1 LRIDK
6 LRPFRCGPAKPSP
19 RSEGGSA
26 PDLPHDYSLTTVA
39 VGCKPAIR
47 YAPWIQVHVPAMF
60 LGQARQLKK
69 RMPNDSEEISVIKE
83 PVEID
88 TYSGQYQRPGERRP
102 ALVFLRG
109 ELLAVPIPLERAEVT
124 LGRALDADIRINDS
138 RASRLHARI
147 STEPDAET
155 GVVRYRLTDLDSTNG
170 TMLNGKAIV
179 QAFLQDGDKFEVGDQ
194 LIRFEMLDEIDRE
207 FQQQIHRLLVHD
219 ELTGLL
225 TSKSFFSEL
234 RREAARAEA
243 ESMPFCVLMMDLDY
257 FKEVNDTYG
266 HLVGSETLEEV
277 GAVIN
282 KTLRAGDVG
291 ARFGGEEFAAFLL
304 AADYAQGMVAAERV
318 RSAIEKH
325 VFPAVRRESTESPR
339 THKITI
345 SIGVAAFPDDGRDP
359 IQLVELADSALYR
372 AKRSGRNC
380 VCAYRPA
387 GTTEVLHL
395 RPRLET

>member
-1 LRIDK
+1 
-6 LRPFRCGPAKPSP
+6 
-19 RSEGGSA
+19 
-26 PDLPHDYSLTTVA
+26 
-39 VGCKPAIR
+39 
-47 YAPWIQVHVPAMF
+47 
-60 LGQARQLKK
+60 
-69 RMPNDSEEISVIKE
+69 MPNSPEDISVVKDE
-83 PVEID
+83 EVD
-88 TYSGQYQRPGERRP
+88 TFSGKDRQERERRP

-109 ELLAVPIPLERAEVT
+109 ELLAVPIPLDRREVT
-124 LGRALDADIRINDS
+124 LGRALEADVRVSDS

-147 STEPDAET
+147 TTEPGEQKDQT
-155 GVVRYRLTDLDSTNG
+155 RYRLTDLDSTNG
-170 TMLNGKAIV
+170 TILNGTPIDD
-179 QAFLQDGDKFEVGDQ
+179 AFLHDGDKFEIGDQ

-243 ESMPFCVLMMDLDY
+243 EAMPFCVLMMDIDY

-266 HLVGSETLEEV
+266 HLVGSDTLEEV
-277 GAVIN
+277 GAVIRQ
-282 KTLRAGDVG
+282 TLRAGDVG

-304 AADYAQGMVAAERV
+304 DADYAQGLVAAERM
-318 RSAIEKH
+318 RTAIEKH
-325 VFPAVRRESTESPR
+325 DFSAVRRGSREQPR

-345 SIGVAAFPDDGRDP
+345 SVGVASFPDDGRDP

-380 VCAYRPA
+380 VCAYRPP
-387 GTTEVLHL
+387 GVNEVVRL

>member
-1 LRIDK
+1 M
-6 LRPFRCGPAKPSP
+6 A
-19 RSEGGSA
+19 
-26 PDLPHDYSLTTVA
+26 
-39 VGCKPAIR
+39 
-47 YAPWIQVHVPAMF
+47 
-60 LGQARQLKK
+60 
-69 RMPNDSEEISVIKE
+69 NDSEDISVIKE
-83 PVEID
+83 PAEID

-109 ELLAVPIPLERAEVT
+109 ELLAVPIPLERAQVT
-124 LGRALDADIRINDS
+124 VGRALDADIRVNDS

-147 STEPDAET
+147 ITEADET

-170 TMLNGKAIV
+170 TLLNGKAIG

-243 ESMPFCVLMMDLDY
+243 DSMPFCVLMMDIDY
-257 FKEVNDTYG
+257 FKQVNDTYG
-266 HLVGSETLEEV
+266 HLVGSETLEQV
-277 GAVIN
+277 GAVI
-282 KTLRAGDVG
+282 KQTLRAGDVG

-304 AADYAQGMVAAERV
+304 DADYAQGLVAAERV
-318 RSAIEKH
+318 RSGIEKH
-325 VFPAVRRESTESPR
+325 EFPAVRKGSSEAPR
-339 THKITI
+339 THRMTI
-345 SIGVAAFPDDGRDP
+345 SVGVAAYPEDARDP
-359 IQLVELADSALYR
+359 IQLVEMADSALYR
-372 AKRSGRNC
+372 AKRSGRNR

-387 GTTEVLHL
+387 VGTEVVRL
-395 RPRLET
+395 RPRA

>member
-1 LRIDK
+1 
-6 LRPFRCGPAKPSP
+6 
-19 RSEGGSA
+19 
-26 PDLPHDYSLTTVA
+26 
-39 VGCKPAIR
+39 
-47 YAPWIQVHVPAMF
+47 
-60 LGQARQLKK
+60 
-69 RMPNDSEEISVIKE
+69 MPNDSEDISVSKKPPE
-83 PVEID
+83 
-88 TYSGQYQRPGERRP
+88 TTSFSGQHQRTGERRP

-124 LGRALDADIRINDS
+124 MGRALDADIRINDS

-147 STEPDAET
+147 TTEPDADTGET
-155 GVVRYRLTDLDSTNG
+155 RYRLNDLDSTNG
-170 TMLNGKAIV
+170 TILNGKPIQ
-179 QAFLQDGDKFEVGDQ
+179 QAFLQAGDKFEVGDQ

-243 ESMPFCVLMMDLDY
+243 ESMPFCVLMMDIDH

-277 GAVIN
+277 GALI
-282 KTLRAGDVG
+282 KKSLRAGDVG

-304 AADYAQGMVAAERV
+304 DADHAQGLVAAERV

-325 VFPAVRRESTESPR
+325 EFPTVRRGSTEEPR
-339 THKITI
+339 THHMTI
-345 SIGVAAFPDDGRDP
+345 SVGVAVFPEDARDP
-359 IQLVELADSALYR
+359 IQLVEMADSALYR
-372 AKRSGRNC
+372 AKRSGRNR

-387 GTTEVLHL
+387 GATEVLHL
-395 RPRLET
+395 RPRS